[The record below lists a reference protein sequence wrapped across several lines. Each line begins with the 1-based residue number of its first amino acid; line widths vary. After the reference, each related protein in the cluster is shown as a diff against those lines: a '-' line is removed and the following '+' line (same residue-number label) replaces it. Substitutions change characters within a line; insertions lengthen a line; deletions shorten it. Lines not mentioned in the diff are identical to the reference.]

1 MPILRAWRR
10 TGLFRCLDLNQSRS
24 GAASRVAA
32 GAGFAYSPPR
42 SAHGC
47 LPARVRFPGMPAV
60 GPLSRAAQNGFYPA
74 RLSSRRHGPEFPAAV
89 QFDHSQRGSRE
100 RWSHHAT
107 VSGASTTCG
116 RPLAREPKEFHHMT
130 FESLGLSPALLRAL
144 TEQNYNTPTPIQ
156 AEAIPLALAG
166 HDLLGGA
173 QTGTGKTAAFGL
185 PLLNRLS
192 KQTAVNGFRRP
203 RALVLVPTRELA
215 VQVTESLRGYGKHL
229 RMGISAIY
237 GGAGM
242 GPQVEMFRRGVDVLV
257 ATPGRLID
265 HMERGTAK
273 LDSIE
278 ILVLD
283 EADRM
288 LDMGFLPAMKR
299 ILAKLPRERQ
309 TMLFSA
315 TFESQLKQLALEFM
329 REPKQVQVAAQNT
342 IAETIAHRAHVVDVA
357 RKRDL
362 LVDILSKRH
371 TDRVI
376 VFGRTKHGC
385 NRLAEQLEE
394 SGLSAVAIHGNK
406 SQAQRQKAL
415 RDFKAGKA
423 RVLVA
428 TDVAARGLDIPDLP
442 LVINYD
448 LPMVAEDYIHRI
460 GRTGRNGA
468 SGEALSFVAP
478 EEGGLLRQIQRM
490 LKADV
495 ELVVVEGFAPSR
507 AIQMNAPLPNPR
519 QKAPRKPAHRPHGK
533 PAARHAH
540 AGPKQHRG
548 GGQGRGSRNGVSN
561 G

>member
-1 MPILRAWRR
+1 
-10 TGLFRCLDLNQSRS
+10 
-24 GAASRVAA
+24 
-32 GAGFAYSPPR
+32 
-42 SAHGC
+42 
-47 LPARVRFPGMPAV
+47 
-60 GPLSRAAQNGFYPA
+60 
-74 RLSSRRHGPEFPAAV
+74 
-89 QFDHSQRGSRE
+89 
-100 RWSHHAT
+100 
-107 VSGASTTCG
+107 
-116 RPLAREPKEFHHMT
+116 MT

-144 TEQNYNTPTPIQ
+144 TEQNYATPTPIQ

-192 KQTAVNGFRRP
+192 KQTAANGSRRP
-203 RALVLVPTRELA
+203 RALILVPTRELA
-215 VQVTESLRGYGKHL
+215 VQVTESIRGYGKHL
-229 RMGISAIY
+229 RMNISAIY

-299 ILAKLPRERQ
+299 ILAKLPRDRQ

-394 SGLSAVAIHGNK
+394 SGLAAVAIHGNK

-468 SGEALSFVAP
+468 SGEAVSFVAP

-495 ELVVVEGFAPSR
+495 ELAVVEGFESSR
-507 AIQMNAPLPNPR
+507 PIQLNAPLPKPGGR
-519 QKAPRKPAHRPHGK
+519 QNQGPRKAHRPHGK
-533 PAARHAH
+533 PAPRHAH
-540 AGPKQHRG
+540 AGPKQHRS
-548 GGQGRGSRNGVSN
+548 GGQGRGSRSGF
-561 G
+561 GG